1 MINIRDLK
9 SYIKSEFPSVQ
20 RILSDSTIQNLTN
33 AVHQQLDK
41 QSQILYLLR
50 LILNE
55 NYLSQHPQRKS
66 FDSFDFNID
75 DILNS
80 YIGRISRQEC
90 SLIVLFRSL
99 LRLDH
104 CEQKFGPK
112 ICSFIFNYI
121 SSSQSAISE
130 IELLDILSCNNEF
143 FLEYFPRDLPKH
155 LRFPPALWI
164 AVKSILGPLLS
175 ERYFEL
181 KIVICWSHSFIRRHM
196 KQRYLKRVEDI
207 RIAHRDIAN
216 YFLEAFIE
224 SKPLI
229 DMNRNVQIR

>member
-1 MINIRDLK
+1 MSLEN
-9 SYIKSEFPSVQ
+9 
-20 RILSDSTIQNLTN
+20 LSPLES
-33 AVHQQLDK
+33 
-41 QSQILYLLR
+41 S
-50 LILNE
+50 
-55 NYLSQHPQRKS
+55 S
-66 FDSFDFNID
+66 ID
-75 DILNS
+75 
-80 YIGRISRQEC
+80 Q
-90 SLIVLFRSL
+90 
-99 LRLDH
+99 

-112 ICSFIFNYI
+112 ICSFVFNYI

-155 LRFPPALWI
+155 LRFPPALWMALKI
-164 AVKSILGPLLS
+164 ILGPLLS
-175 ERYFEL
+175 ERYFDL

-224 SKPLI
+224 SKPLV